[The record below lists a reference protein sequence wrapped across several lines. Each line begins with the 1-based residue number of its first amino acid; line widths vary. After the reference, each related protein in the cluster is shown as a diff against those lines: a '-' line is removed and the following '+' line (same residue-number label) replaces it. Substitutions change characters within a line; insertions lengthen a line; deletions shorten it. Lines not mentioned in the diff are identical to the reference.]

1 MWLFGLDLDF
11 GNLDKI
17 QNSTSNAHFTVG
29 VRPFIYLFIH
39 VELLNDVIG
48 FCVVFLITKQKC
60 FFLLFT
66 LIVNASKC
74 TREELN
80 RQ

>member
-60 FFLLFT
+60 FFYYLRSLLT
-66 LIVNASKC
+66 LANARVKS
-74 TREELN
+74 
-80 RQ
+80 